1 MEDNGSHGFVSGLF
15 LGATLGAMAALLL
28 APKSGREVRANLYAG
43 GERLKERAYVSAI
56 DLIGR
61 GEAAIENAKEAAR
74 ETADG
79 VKRGAAR
86 LLRKGEEG
94 KEDEGLLSPSLST
107 RS

>member
-1 MEDNGSHGFVSGLF
+1 MMDNNGSYGFVSGLF
-15 LGATLGAMAALLL
+15 LGASLGAVAALLL
-28 APKSGREVRANLYAG
+28 APKSGREVRADLYAG
-43 GERLKERAYVSAI
+43 GERLKERASLRATE
-56 DLIGR
+56 LIGR

-94 KEDEGLLSPSLST
+94 MEDGSFSST
-107 RS
+107 SISAT

>member
-1 MEDNGSHGFVSGLF
+1 MENNGGYGFVSGLF

-28 APKSGREVRANLYAG
+28 APKSGREVRADLYAG
-43 GERLKERAYVSAI
+43 GERLKERASGKAT

-61 GEAAIENAKEAAR
+61 GEAAIERATEAAR

-79 VKRGAAR
+79 VKRGASR
-86 LLRKGEEG
+86 LLRKG
-94 KEDEGLLSPSLST
+94 DEALEVEVLSSPSLSA